1 MNSAR
6 APPLRDEAEEVEND
20 INRQLDESDYRAE
33 AKEAAKRVAAKP
45 RVVPPP
51 KGSVAAAMVNTGGTV
66 G

>member
-33 AKEAAKRVAAKP
+33 AKEAARHVVAP

-51 KGSVAAAMVNTGGTV
+51 KHVAAAMVNTGGTV